1 LADRCQTSLVEV
13 GDVFGQRPTQVA
25 FTEDERSSR
34 AAGFR
39 HAAFEPDAAWA
50 GLQGSAQTCPKMTTD
65 LGFDIDDAF
74 STVHRR
80 FAFARLSE
88 THHSGIRSRL
98 FCNAHHHRS

>member
-1 LADRCQTSLVEV
+1 VSCIGILILAGSTNLDLSLGIKTTGSHVPCKSL
-13 GDVFGQRPTQVA
+13 F
-25 FTEDERSSR
+25 RS
-34 AAGFR
+34 

-50 GLQGSAQTCPKMTTD
+50 GLQVSAQTSPEMTTD
-65 LGFDIDDAF
+65 LGSDIDVAF

-88 THHSGIRSRL
+88 THQSGIMSRP